1 MVEVVG
7 SSPIVPIGYRIMY
20 KVKIENKMYDVKP
33 KTSIEDFIKN
43 NLDDTSCVAAKLNG
57 ERVDLSFL
65 IEDNY
70 TLEIIKPSDPDG
82 LEIIRHTCAHVFGH
96 ALKQIYPQA
105 KMVIGPTI
113 DNGFYYDVHTSES
126 ISEKEL
132 KSIETLMK
140 KLSKKNYKIQREIV
154 SREKA
159 IDVFTKRNE
168 DYKIKLIEDI
178 PDNETIAL
186 YYHEEYTDMCRGPH
200 LTSTKHL
207 NFFKL
212 MKVSGSYWR
221 GDSNNTQLQRIYG
234 TAWDS
239 KENLK
244 SYLNKLE
251 EAEKRD
257 HRKIGQKLDL
267 FHFQEES
274 PGMVFWHDSGWT
286 LFNIVKDFITEY
298 LKNNEYKIINT
309 PQVLDKSLW
318 KKSGHLDK
326 FSDLIF
332 DVSSENRE
340 YAIKPMSCPGHIQ
353 VYNQGLKSYRDLPIK
368 YAEFGVVHRNEPSGT
383 LHGLMR
389 IRAFTQ
395 DDAHIFCTPTQIE
408 SEIKSLI
415 ANIYDL
421 YKIFG
426 FTDITVELSTRPEKR
441 VGSDEIWDNSE
452 NALKAALDSCD
463 IDWSL
468 NAGDGAFYGP
478 KIDFSLKDSL
488 ERVWQLGT
496 IQLDFS
502 MPTRLDANYIDSK
515 GNKIAPVMI
524 HRAILGSLERF
535 VGILIEEYAGDLPLW
550 LSPVHAVVMNISDNQ
565 KIYCDEIFKRLNS
578 LKIRTEKDIR
588 NEKISYKIREQSMKR
603 IPYMLIVGDNEVK
616 NNELSIRTRTGED
629 LGVMKVDKFIKMVET
644 LVCDKSILLDN

>member
-1 MVEVVG
+1 
-7 SSPIVPIGYRIMY
+7 MY
-20 KVKIENKMYDVKP
+20 KVKIENKTIDIDGSITVEQLINDNFEKP
-33 KTSIEDFIKN
+33 
-43 NLDDTSCVAAKLNG
+43 LYVAAKLNDKL
-57 ERVDLSFL
+57 VDLSCS
-65 IEDNY
+65 ITEDAKID
-70 TLEIIKPSDPDG
+70 LIKPNDPEG
-82 LEIIRHTCAHVFGH
+82 LEIIRHTCAHLFGH
-96 ALKQIYPQA
+96 ALKQIYPDA

-113 DNGFYYDVHTSES
+113 ENGFYYDIYSSDT

-132 KSIETLMK
+132 KSIETVMK
-140 KLSKKNYKIQREIV
+140 KLSKKNYKIIREVV
-154 SREKA
+154 SKEKA
-159 IDVFTKRNE
+159 LDVFNNRNE
-168 DYKIKLIEDI
+168 DYKVKLIEEI
-178 PDNETIAL
+178 PDDEIIAL

-200 LTSTKHL
+200 LVSTKHL
-207 NFFKL
+207 NYFKL
-212 MKVSGSYWR
+212 MKVSGSYWK
-221 GDSNNTQLQRIYG
+221 GDSKNTQLQRIYG
-234 TAWDS
+234 TAWDT

-244 SYLNKLE
+244 NYLTRLE

-257 HRKIGQKLDL
+257 HRKIGQKLDM

-274 PGMVFWHDSGWT
+274 PGMVFWHNNGWT
-286 LFNIVKDFITEY
+286 LFNIIKDFITEY
-298 LKNNEYKIINT
+298 LRDNDYKIINT

-318 KKSGHLDK
+318 QKSGHLDK

-332 DVSSENRE
+332 GVSSEQKE

-368 YAEFGVVHRNEPSGT
+368 FAEFGVVHRNEPSGT

-395 DDAHIFCTPTQIE
+395 DDAHIFCTHNQIE
-408 SEIKSLI
+408 DEIKKLI
-415 ANIYDL
+415 ANIYDI

-426 FTDITVELSTRPEKR
+426 FHDIKVELSTRPEKR

-452 NALKAALDSCD
+452 NALKTALDASN
-463 IDWSL
+463 IDWTL

-488 ERVWQLGT
+488 DRVWQLGT

-502 MPTRLDANYIDSK
+502 MPTRLDANYIDADGDK
-515 GNKIAPVMI
+515 VAPVMV

-550 LSPVHAVVMNISDNQ
+550 LSPIQASILNISNAQ
-565 KIYCDEIFKRLNS
+565 EEYCSDLYKKLNIN
-578 LKIRTEKDIR
+578 KIRTEVDLR
-588 NEKISYKIREQSMKR
+588 NEKISYKIREHSMKR
-603 IPYMLIVGDNEVK
+603 TPYLLIVGDKEVE
-616 NNELSIRTRTGED
+616 NDELSVRTRSGDD

-644 LVCDKSILLDN
+644 LVNDKSILLNK

>member
-1 MVEVVG
+1 
-7 SSPIVPIGYRIMY
+7 MY
-20 KVKIENKMYDVKP
+20 KVIIENKTFDVAKN
-33 KTSIEDFIKN
+33 TSIEDLVKA
-43 NLDDTSCVAAKLNG
+43 NLPDISGVAAILNDKK
-57 ERVDLSFL
+57 VDLSSM
-65 IEDNY
+65 IEEDSSIK
-70 TLEIIKPSDPDG
+70 IIKASDPEG
-82 LEIIRHTCAHVFGH
+82 LEVIRHTCAHVFGH
-96 ALKQIYPQA
+96 ALKQIYPNA

-113 DNGFYYDVHTSES
+113 DNGFYYDIYNTES
-126 ISEKEL
+126 ISEKDL
-132 KSIETLMK
+132 KSIESLMK
-140 KLSKKNYKIQREIV
+140 KLSKKNYKIQRDV
-154 SREKA
+154 VTRKKA
-159 IDVFTKRNE
+159 IDVFKKRKE
-168 DYKIKLIEDI
+168 DFKLRLIDDI
-178 PDNETIAL
+178 PDDEIIAL
-186 YYHEEYTDMCRGPH
+186 YYHEEYIDMCRGPH

-221 GDSNNTQLQRIYG
+221 GDSDNEQLQRIYG
-234 TAWDS
+234 TAWDT

-244 SYLNKLE
+244 AYLNKLE

-257 HRKIGQKLDL
+257 HRKLGQKLDL

-274 PGMVFWHDSGWT
+274 PGMVFWHNNGWT
-286 LFNIVKDFITEY
+286 LFNIVKEFITEY
-298 LKNNEYKIINT
+298 LRSNDYKIINT
-309 PQVLDKSLW
+309 PQILDKSLW

-332 DVSSENRE
+332 DVSSENKE

-353 VYNQGLKSYRDLPIK
+353 IYNQGLKSYRDLPIK

-395 DDAHIFCTPTQIE
+395 DDAHIFCTPEQIE
-408 SEIKSLI
+408 DEIKKLI
-415 ANIYDL
+415 STIYHI

-426 FTDITVELSTRPEKR
+426 FTDIKVELSTRPEKR
-441 VGSDEIWDNSE
+441 VGSEEIWDKSE
-452 NALKAALDSCD
+452 NALKSALDSCD
-463 IDWSL
+463 IDWAL

-502 MPTRLDANYIDSK
+502 MPTRLDAFYIDSN
-515 GNKIAPVMI
+515 GNKLAPVMI

-550 LSPVHAVVMNISDNQ
+550 LSPIHAVVLNISNNQ
-565 KIYCDEIFKRLNS
+565 VNYCDEICKKLNG
-578 LKIRTEKDIR
+578 LGIRTEKDLR
-588 NEKISYKIREQSMKR
+588 NEKISYKVREHSMR
-603 IPYMLIVGDNEVK
+603 RTPYLIVIGDNEVE
-616 NNELSIRTRTGED
+616 NNELSIRTRTGKD
-629 LGVMKVDKFIKMVET
+629 LGVMKVDKFIKMVDT
-644 LVCDKSILLDN
+644 LVCDKSILLNN